1 MHQALPPIASEL
13 LRNNNLL
20 HLGTSKDDLP
30 SVSLMSFSYI
40 PPTDSAPPTI
50 ILSSE
55 PNTQKIIN
63 IKANP
68 NVSLLIH
75 DWTSHQNSRNET
87 IANDSALNV
96 PKSSKNISQF
106 LEKLNQA
113 QLSQTSVT
121 LYGHAR
127 IPAGEEADY
136 FRERHLQSNPERACF
151 IKNADI
157 VLVVPHQVKVADSE
171 NHVQS
176 YDL

>member
-1 MHQALPPIASEL
+1 MPRNLPPVVNEL
-13 LRNNNLL
+13 LLNNSLL
-20 HLGTSKDDLP
+20 QLGTSKDDVP
-30 SVSLMSFSYI
+30 SVSLMSFSFI
-40 PPTDSAPPTI
+40 PATDSTPPTI

-75 DWTSHQNSRNET
+75 DWTSHQNPNRSSIST
-87 IANDSALNV
+87 GKSLSV
-96 PKSSKNISQF
+96 PKSSTNISQF

-136 FRERHLQSNPERACF
+136 FRAKHLQINPDAACF
-151 IKNADI
+151 IKNANI
-157 VLVVPHQVKVADSE
+157 VLVVPHQAKVADSE

-176 YDL
+176 FDL